1 MHAVIQEQATI
12 LLIDSESSVKRA
24 LLTNITCLC
33 VFFGRQKANDVL
45 LSHMITYLNDKDWML
60 RSAFFESI
68 KGVGTFV
75 GARSL
80 EEYILPL
87 MIQALTDAEEFVVE
101 KVLNSLTSLADL
113 GLFQKMKLWELVGVI
128 WPLIC
133 HPNEW
138 IRYGTV
144 GFISSTAKHL
154 PKTDLWCIVYP
165 LIRPFLRSDIAE
177 INEESLLENIE
188 SPVSS

>member
-1 MHAVIQEQATI
+1 MCFYEKSAYDSSLQDLHAVIQEQATI
-12 LLIDSESSVKRA
+12 LLIDSDSSVKRA

-75 GARSL
+75 GAKSL

-87 MIQALTDAEEFVVE
+87 MIQALTGRVAYNDIS
-101 KVLNSLTSLADL
+101 NSKNT
-113 GLFQKMKLWELVGVI
+113 
-128 WPLIC
+128 
-133 HPNEW
+133 H
-138 IRYGTV
+138 
-144 GFISSTAKHL
+144 
-154 PKTDLWCIVYP
+154 
-165 LIRPFLRSDIAE
+165 
-177 INEESLLENIE
+177 
-188 SPVSS
+188 